1 MWWQG
6 KSDELFDCYSW
17 NRSFNITT
25 IKLPI
30 AIGINH
36 STIFIVSITPNF
48 WEIAIFTHYIQH
60 MKKISVLFFILSAIT
75 AHTQSLSFGKK
86 MVDTLASETF
96 WGRGY
101 TKDGM
106 KKAAEY
112 LSSQFQSYGLKPMDG
127 QSFLQEFIY
136 PVNTFPGKMEVT
148 VNGKE
153 LVPGKD
159 FIVSPES
166 KGVKGEGS
174 LIKADSVQFMNQ
186 KDRLIFK
193 LENKLTWSVAPEAVD
208 FSIVQLDRNS
218 VSLPLS
224 SYKVNIENKFEKKFK
239 ANNIC
244 AIVKGTAK
252 PDSVILITAHYDHLG
267 GMGAATYF
275 PGANDNA
282 SGVSLLMN
290 LAQYYAKN
298 PQRFSIG
305 FILFAGEEIGLLG
318 SKYFTEN
325 PLIPLKQI
333 RFLMNTDLAGTGDEG
348 ITVVNA
354 TEFPKEF
361 EMMKKIN
368 EEQKLLTAV
377 NVRGKAANS
386 DHYFFTEKGVPA
398 FFFYTLGGIKA
409 YHDVFDKASTLPLN
423 EHEDLFK
430 LIISFNN
437 KLMGK

>member
-1 MWWQG
+1 MKG
-6 KSDELFDCYSW
+6 ILALYIICF
-17 NRSFNITT
+17 T
-25 IKLPI
+25 IN
-30 AIGINH
+30 ASGQNQ
-36 STIFIVSITPNF
+36 T
-48 WEIAIFTHYIQH
+48 
-60 MKKISVLFFILSAIT
+60 
-75 AHTQSLSFGKK
+75 FGRK
-86 MVDTLASETF
+86 MVDTLASPYF

-101 TKDGM
+101 TNDGM

-112 LSSQFQSYGLKPMDG
+112 LASQFKSYGLQPMDG
-127 QSFLQEFIY
+127 QSYLQEFIY
-136 PVNTFPGKMEVT
+136 PVNTFPGKMEVA

-159 FIVSPES
+159 FIISPES
-166 KGVKGEGS
+166 RGAKGEGS
-174 LIKADSVQFMNQ
+174 LMKADSVQFMNQ

-193 LENKLTWSVAPEAVD
+193 LENKLTWSVAQEAVD
-208 FSIVQLDRNS
+208 FSIIQVDRNS
-218 VSLPLS
+218 VSLPLT
-224 SYKVNIENKFEKKFK
+224 SYKVNFENKFDRKFK

-244 AIVKGTAK
+244 ALIKGTAK

-267 GMGAATYF
+267 GMGSETYF

-298 PQRFSIG
+298 PQRYSIG
-305 FILFAGEEIGLLG
+305 FILFAGEEAGLIG

-325 PLIPLKQI
+325 PLISLKRI
-333 RFLMNTDLAGTGDEG
+333 RFLLNTDLAGTGDEG

-368 EEQKLLTAV
+368 EEQKLLAAI

-409 YHDVFDKASTLPLN
+409 YHDVFDKPSTLPLN

-430 LIISFNN
+430 LIFAFNN
-437 KLMGK
+437 KLMGN